1 MRHKLAS
8 VLSYLLARLT
18 NAGARQENAESNIMI
33 SFHKIPSGLS
43 FFSPAVLVASF
54 MGSGLIRPASG
65 TWGSLSSVLCAA
77 LILPYV
83 PQIWFVGFAAIAYV
97 IGLWASHVWIA
108 QEINQEHADPQA
120 IVIDEVAGQ
129 WLAIAFA
136 PSGWLG
142 LVLAFA
148 LFRFFDITKVWPAS
162 WADKKLHGAQGVML
176 DDIFA
181 GLWAV
186 ICLLVIQYFEIL

>member
-1 MRHKLAS
+1 ML
-8 VLSYLLARLT
+8 
-18 NAGARQENAESNIMI
+18 

-54 MGSGLIRPASG
+54 MGSGLLRPASG
-65 TWGSLSSVLCAA
+65 TWGSLASVFCAA
-77 LILPYV
+77 LILPYT
-83 PQIWFVGFAAIAYV
+83 PQIWFVGFAALAYI
-97 IGLWASHVWIA
+97 IGLWASQVWIA
-108 QEINQEHADPQA
+108 QEASQEDDHDHADPQA

-136 PSGWLG
+136 PSGWMG

-148 LFRFFDITKVWPAS
+148 LFRFFDITKIWPAS
-162 WADKKLHGAQGVML
+162 WADQKLHGAQGVML

-181 GLWAV
+181 GIWAA
-186 ICLLVIQYFEIL
+186 ICLLVIRYFDIV